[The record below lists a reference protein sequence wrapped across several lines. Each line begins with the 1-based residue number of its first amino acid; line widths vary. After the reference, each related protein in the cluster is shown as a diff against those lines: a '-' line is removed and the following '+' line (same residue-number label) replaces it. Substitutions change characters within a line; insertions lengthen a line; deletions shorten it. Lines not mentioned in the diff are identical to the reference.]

1 MEAETRMA
9 TPRQLAYIERLGSST
24 GATVGKPMAELTM
37 MEASE
42 LIAELVQKT
51 NGAQNGKET
60 TNGKGTT
67 AFGPRKT
74 DFGAGAR
81 LGMAFKCVYRNW
93 VTSGVNIFKSK
104 NEFIKNVLD
113 TYKLIN
119 EIAEK
124 ALETGI

>member
-9 TPRQLAYIERLGSST
+9 TPRQLAYIERLGTDT
-24 GATVGKPMAELTM
+24 GATIEKPVAELTM

-42 LIAELVQKT
+42 LIADLLQKANLGQNG
-51 NGAQNGKET
+51 NGAAT
-60 TNGKGTT
+60 GKGSIPGTS
-67 AFGPRKT
+67 RKT
-74 DFGAGAR
+74 DFGSGAR

-93 VTSGVNIFKSK
+93 VTSGVNIFKNK
-104 NEFIKNVLD
+104 KEFIKNVLD

-124 ALETGI
+124 ALEAGA

>member
-24 GATVGKPMAELTM
+24 GAIVGKPMAELTM

-42 LIAELVQKT
+42 LIAELVQKA
-51 NGAQNGKET
+51 NGAQNEKEG
-60 TNGKGTT
+60 GKGTT

-74 DFGAGAR
+74 DFGSGAR

-93 VTSGVNIFKSK
+93 VTSGTNIFKYK
-104 NEFIKNVLD
+104 KDFIKNVLD

>member
-9 TPRQLAYIERLGSST
+9 TPRQLAYIERLGSDT
-24 GATVGKPMAELTM
+24 GATIGKPMAELTM

-51 NGAQNGKET
+51 NGAQNGKES
-60 TNGKGTT
+60 GKGTNT
-67 AFGPRKT
+67 FAPRKT
-74 DFGAGAR
+74 DFGSGAR

-93 VTSGVNIFKSK
+93 VTAGVNIFENKK
-104 NEFIKNVLD
+104 EFIKNVLD

-124 ALETGI
+124 TLEAPTG

>member
-24 GATVGKPMAELTM
+24 GAIVGKPMAELTM

-67 AFGPRKT
+67 AFGQRKT

-81 LGMAFKCVYRNW
+81 LGMAFKCVYRKWTTN
-93 VTSGVNIFKSK
+93 GADIFKHRK
-104 NEFIKNVLD
+104 NFIDTVLE

-124 ALETGI
+124 ALEIAA